1 MYAQLS
7 VETVGNGDWRHIDV
21 APYQK
26 CTDLSHFEKFFQD
39 AVDKGAEGVIL
50 RDSAAHYIAGRSRGY
65 LKHKVSPFKPNTSG
79 AKISSLQEI
88 SRWGSKNNRSCRKSP
103 LGV

>member
-1 MYAQLS
+1 MD
-7 VETVGNGDWRHIDV
+7 TVGNGDWRYIDV
-21 APYQK
+21 APYQQ

-65 LKHKVSPFKPNTSG
+65 LKHKVSPFK
-79 AKISSLQEI
+79 AKPKL
-88 SRWGSKNNRSCRKSP
+88 C
-103 LGV
+103 